1 MKGRLYMKCPN
12 CDKEMKKSKT
22 FEPRDY
28 YIGDGDYL
36 SAYMKVFHYKCTAC
50 CIKVS
55 KDGDY
60 GEKKWTLPDNLK
72 PTEKQ
77 ISYAT
82 AIANRLGKDTSE
94 LVTRKQ
100 YSKFIGDNVEQFKQ
114 RKKEDYDRA
123 LYDYAVEL
131 EELGI
136 IDPGMFC

>member
-12 CDKEMKKSKT
+12 CNKEMQKTET
-22 FEPRDY
+22 FERRNY

-36 SAYMKVFHYKCTAC
+36 SAYMKVFHHKCADC
-50 CIKVS
+50 CIEVS
-55 KDGDY
+55 KDEDC
-60 GEKKWTLPDNLK
+60 EKKEWTLPDNLK
-72 PTEKQ
+72 PTERQ

-82 AIANRLGKDTSE
+82 AIANRLEKDISE

-114 RKKEDYDRA
+114 RKQEDYNRA
-123 LYDYAVEL
+123 LHDYGVEL